1 MRFLFLAL
9 AFGTITTAAAATEP
23 LDARA
28 AYVERRGLLEA
39 DAQCRLFTP
48 DIRSALTVGVAQA
61 RGALLRAG
69 WTSAN
74 MRSLESAAIT
84 AARSRAC
91 DDRRTATAADD
102 ARRAFSSWINVGTME
117 FPGWERSWRARRV
130 VDTNG
135 WRLSQSIDAPVAATF
150 GVRQREDIQRVTLT
164 VPVLRRETP
173 PSSAQLIVRDTS
185 RGGVREI
192 PLTQR
197 IAAGLE
203 GGLPSPGV
211 TNAIPSV
218 RTLERIDGRQHAV
231 FTFPDTAL
239 RDLVR
244 LDPRETVEV
253 RLASGRATQRLFVEV
268 GDIAAARAFLTIR

>member
-1 MRFLFLAL
+1 MRFLFLAF
-9 AFGTITTAAAATEP
+9 AFGMASAAAASEP

-28 AYVERRGLLEA
+28 AFVERRGLLEA

-48 DIRSALTVGVAQA
+48 EIRSALAIGVAQA

-74 MRSLESAAIT
+74 THALETAT
-84 AARSRAC
+84 VNAARGRQC
-91 DDRRTATAADD
+91 NDRRTAVAAEN

-117 FPGWERSWRARRV
+117 FPGWARSWRARRAA
-130 VDTNG
+130 DDGG
-135 WRLSQSIDAPVAATF
+135 WRLSQAIDAPIAATF
-150 GVRQREDIQRVTLT
+150 GVRQREDEQRLALV

-173 PSSAQLIVRDTS
+173 PATAQLIVRDAA
-185 RGGVREI
+185 RAGVREI

-197 IAAGLE
+197 ISQGLEAGL
-203 GGLPSPGV
+203 PAP
-211 TNAIPSV
+211 NAAAALPSV

-231 FTFPDTAL
+231 FTFPDAAF
-239 RDLVR
+239 RDLVA

-253 RLASGRATQRLFVEV
+253 RLTSGRSVQRLFVEV
-268 GDIAAARAFLTIR
+268 GDVAAARAFLAIR